1 MVIYVKRRW
10 FSMTKVRTTVYVD
23 SEDKAKIRELSRKT
37 MIPEAAL
44 WRKALSLLLQKY
56 RTKPLDREKI
66 LETLREDFIR
76 YNISKVYDKY
86 KEEERKLEKE
96 LHS

>member
-1 MVIYVKRRW
+1 MA
-10 FSMTKVRTTVYVD
+10 KVRTTVYID
-23 SEDKAKIRELSRKT
+23 PKDKAKIKELSQKT

-44 WRKALSLLLQKY
+44 WRKALGLLLQRY

-76 YNISKVYDKY
+76 YNISKAYDKY

-96 LHS
+96 IHS